1 MVDTSLNG
9 APEPFFFRHSARQVL
24 FGPGKLSELA
34 TIAKARNVSRAVVV
48 MDGFFI
54 GGPLEAHIREV
65 LKDLIYLKI

>member
-1 MVDTSLNG
+1 MADTSLNG

-54 GGPLEAHIREV
+54 GAVSYTHLTLPTKA
-65 LKDLIYLKI
+65 